1 MKTKIKKE
9 AIKIADTAINTINA
23 EAQRKATEDILEK
36 MDKYLDGNQ
45 MMELNKVLN
54 TELSKVNL
62 SIKKEDR
69 HLNWE
74 FENEQVV
81 KEYFKAKR
89 VEGLSLRSLTTYK
102 GIFNYFFTYFQ
113 KHYSLITTEDIREYL
128 DWYQGLNDCSN
139 ATLDGHRRALSSLF
153 GWMHRNEY
161 IYKNPIVRIKKIR
174 STKKVKKAFTSL
186 ELEKLRDTIEPDD
199 VRTKAV
205 LELLLSSAIRI
216 GELSSLN
223 RNDLDFDSLTFKVL
237 GKGNKERLCYFDNK
251 SKLYL
256 QQYLDS
262 RTDDNPALFVSYHEP
277 ATRVTISGH
286 ERRLKE
292 LGNKAGVENTHPHR
306 FRRTAATRAIDRG
319 MPLEQVQQLL
329 GHENIGTT
337 MIYVNVD
344 QNAIKLNH
352 KKYMN

>member
-1 MKTKIKKE
+1 MYAHIK
-9 AIKIADTAINTINA
+9 
-23 EAQRKATEDILEK
+23 
-36 MDKYLDGNQ
+36 
-45 MMELNKVLN
+45 
-54 TELSKVNL
+54 
-62 SIKKEDR
+62 
-69 HLNWE
+69 
-74 FENEQVV
+74 
-81 KEYFKAKR
+81 
-89 VEGLSLRSLTTYK
+89 
-102 GIFNYFFTYFQ
+102 
-113 KHYSLITTEDIREYL
+113 
-128 DWYQGLNDCSN
+128 
-139 ATLDGHRRALSSLF
+139 
-153 GWMHRNEY
+153 
-161 IYKNPIVRIKKIR
+161 
-174 STKKVKKAFTSL
+174 
-186 ELEKLRDTIEPDD
+186 
-199 VRTKAV
+199 
-205 LELLLSSAIRI
+205 
-216 GELSSLN
+216 
-223 RNDLDFDSLTFKVL
+223 
-237 GKGNKERLCYFDNK
+237 FDNK